1 MICLVES
8 EIKRTDVLKA
18 VSAAE
23 SGAIVTFEGTVR
35 THNRGKRVTHLYYD
49 AYSPMATRE
58 MERIRSEAMERWP
71 LQALVIVHR
80 FGRLEIGESSVLIAV
95 SSAHRQD
102 AFAACQFAINTL
114 KKKVPIWKKEYYE
127 DGEVWIEGYN
137 E

>member
-18 VSAAE
+18 VSAVE